1 MMLIL
6 LSGSKGGF
14 WPTRRNTFGR
24 STSQTKR
31 MCLYTKSPR
40 STIKELAGSTFLSL
54 SIKVKACTSF
64 FTFAIKADPIDAT
77 AIHSAEMASFF
88 FSFFFFIVLQ
98 DRKTWNSIFLM
109 LAWFRVYTCKWSFSY
124 SCCYCLL
131 LFNKDCIKDKSSAMI
146 HALHYL
152 SSKIS
157 EFRLT
162 LDTCRTFD
170 QECCICGPLYCIWF
184 AGHHQNHETYTER
197 TCTHTHIYIYIHSV
211 SL

>member
-1 MMLIL
+1 MLL
-6 LSGSKGGF
+6 QFTLQKWHHF
-14 WPTRRNTFGR
+14 
-24 STSQTKR
+24 
-31 MCLYTKSPR
+31 
-40 STIKELAGSTFLSL
+40 
-54 SIKVKACTSF
+54 SF
-64 FTFAIKADPIDAT
+64 P
-77 AIHSAEMASFF
+77 
-88 FSFFFFIVLQ
+88 FFFFIVLQ
-98 DRKTWNSIFLM
+98 DRKTWNCIFLM

-184 AGHHQNHETYTER
+184 AGHHQNHETYTEC
-197 TCTHTHIYIYIHSV
+197 TCTHTHIYIHTFCLFIAFWLKGYIAKQRTPFLPFPLHTCTV
-211 SL
+211 SPLHWV